1 MDSANVDGSS
11 LSVPN
16 SVAVSSQP
24 PTTLSSNNSASSG
37 GVTVVS
43 QQQRPV
49 SEPFMSAMAAAAA
62 AAAATTTPPRGTSV
76 TTTYGRGTPGNSSG
90 SRSSGRNYNSH
101 GGRGRGYSTPDGS
114 GRGTRTNET
123 SMGGRTAMRGR
134 GLLTVPNT
142 SYGGGGMPLTSP
154 LQQQQ
159 PPMPLS
165 VHSNSGVPFG
175 HVPAY
180 LPGSSSLV
188 EELDQRVLLVLRD
201 GKHIIGVSCCLLRG
215 IFIHCFAIENNIGW
229 ILTLFCQCKMTGG
242 CTTLGQLDK

>member
-1 MDSANVDGSS
+1 
-11 LSVPN
+11 
-16 SVAVSSQP
+16 
-24 PTTLSSNNSASSG
+24 
-37 GVTVVS
+37 VS
-43 QQQRPV
+43 QQQQPV
-49 SEPFMSAMAAAAA
+49 SEPYMSAMAAATT
-62 AAAATTTPPRGTSV
+62 TTTPPRDTSG

-114 GRGTRTNET
+114 DSRGTRTNET
-123 SMGGRTAMRGR
+123 PMGGRTAMGGR
-134 GLLTVPNT
+134 GLLNVPNT
-142 SYGGGGMPLTSP
+142 SYGGRGMPLTSP
-154 LQQQQ
+154 LPQQQQQQQQQ

-201 GKHIIGVSCCLLRG
+201 GKHIIGVSCCCCCRG
-215 IFIHCFAIENNIGW
+215 IFINCFAMEKKYWPDSNSF
-229 ILTLFCQCKMTGG
+229 L
-242 CTTLGQLDK
+242 